1 MIRQLFQQVTSA
13 KKLLVVSVGLG
24 LAGGVL
30 IIVQAIYLARIT
42 EQAFLHGKGWAF
54 LQPAFMM
61 LLLWIGLR
69 ALIHTIG
76 EVTATKMASSIK
88 NDLRKRLIRHL
99 TDLGPQYTKGE
110 RTGELV
116 GTIYEGIEH
125 LEVYLARY
133 LPQIALSAL
142 IPLAVMGVV
151 GGLDWLTF
159 AILAV
164 TAPLI
169 IFFMILIGVTAK
181 AKTERQWKTL
191 GLLGAH
197 FLDVLRGMTT
207 LKIFNRSKVQIE
219 VIRRIS
225 DNYRKTTMG
234 TLRIAFLS
242 AFVMELLT
250 TLSTAVVAVLLGL
263 RLLSGELDFHRSF
276 LILLLVPEFYL
287 PIRLLGSQFHAGQN
301 GTAAAKRIFEIL
313 QTEPQGLSDREGAI
327 TLLAQSNGYRVEF
340 EQVSFTYPKAAEAT
354 LSQLS
359 FVIQAGENI
368 AIVGPSGAG
377 KSTIFDLLLGF
388 IRPTEGRILVEGIDL
403 NQLSPTW
410 WRTQMGWVAQ
420 KAHLFQGTILENLR
434 MAKPTATNE
443 TINQALKLAKA
454 DRFIAALPVGID
466 TILNEAIRLS
476 GGQIQRLS
484 IARAF
489 LKNAPMLLLDEPT
502 AQLDLASEQEIQ
514 QALTILLKDKTAIRI
529 VHRLGMVYGS
539 DKILV
544 MEQGC
549 IVEQGKHHEL
559 MSKEGLYHKLVLAYN
574 QTRNEVYPVD
584 KDRKE
589 VRVG

>member
-1 MIRQLFQQVTSA
+1 MIRQLFQQVGSA
-13 KKLLVVSVGLG
+13 RKLLVVSVGLG
-24 LAGGVL
+24 LVGGVL
-30 IIVQAIYLARIT
+30 IIAQAIYMARIT
-42 EQAFLHGKGWAF
+42 EQAFLQGKGWTS
-54 LQPAFMM
+54 LQPMLMM

-69 ALIHTIG
+69 AFIHALG
-76 EVTATKMASSIK
+76 EAAATRMASSIK
-88 NDLRKRLIRHL
+88 NDLRKRLIRQL
-99 TDLGPQYTKGE
+99 ADLGPHYTRGE
-110 RTGELV
+110 RSGELA

-125 LEVYLARY
+125 LEIYLARY

-142 IPLAVMGVV
+142 IPLTVMAVV
-151 GGLDWLTF
+151 GGLDRMTF

-181 AKTERQWKTL
+181 ARTERQWKTL
-191 GLLGAH
+191 GILGAH

-207 LKIFNRSKVQIE
+207 LKIFNRSKTQIE

-313 QTEPQGLSDREGAI
+313 QTEPPGLVEREGAI
-327 TLLAQSNGYRVEF
+327 TLPFQSRGYRIEF
-340 EQVSFTYPKAAEAT
+340 EQVSFTYPQATAAA

-359 FVIQAGENI
+359 FVIEAGENS

-377 KSTIFDLLLGF
+377 KSTVFELILGF
-388 IRPTEGRILVEGIDL
+388 IRPTEGRILIEGMDL

-410 WRTQMGWVAQ
+410 WRMQMGWVAQ
-420 KAHLFQGTILENLR
+420 RVHLFQGTILDNLR
-434 MAKPTATNE
+434 MAKPEASQSE
-443 TINQALKLAKA
+443 IDQAIKLARA
-454 DRFIAALPVGID
+454 DRFIAALPAGLD
-466 TILNEAIRLS
+466 TMINESIRLS

-484 IARAF
+484 MARAF
-489 LKNAPMLLLDEPT
+489 LKQAPLLLLDEPT
-502 AQLDLASEQEIQ
+502 AQLDLESEQEIQ
-514 QALTILLKDKTAIRI
+514 QALDTLIVNKTAIRI
-529 VHRLGMVYGS
+529 VHRLGLVQGA

-549 IVEQGKHHEL
+549 LVEQGNHDEL
-559 MSKEGLYHKLVLAYN
+559 IHKDGLYSKLVKAYN
-574 QTRNEVYPVD
+574 PTHCAASVRM
-584 KDRKE
+584 DRKE

>member
-1 MIRQLFQQVTSA
+1 MIKQLFQQVTSA
-13 KKLLVVSVGLG
+13 KKLLAVSVGLG

-30 IIVQAIYLARIT
+30 IIVQAIYMARIT
-42 EQAFLHGKGWAF
+42 EQAFLHGKGWAY
-54 LQPAFMM
+54 LQPVFIM

-69 ALIHTIG
+69 ALIHTVG
-76 EVTATKMASSIK
+76 EVTATQMASSIK

-99 TDLGPQYTKGE
+99 AELGPQYTKGE
-110 RTGELV
+110 RSGELV
-116 GTIYEGIEH
+116 GTLYEGIEH
-125 LEVYLARY
+125 LEIYLARY

-142 IPLAVMGVV
+142 IPLTVMGVV
-151 GGLDWLTF
+151 GGLDRMTF

-181 AKTERQWKTL
+181 AKTELQWKTL
-191 GLLGAH
+191 GILGAH

-207 LKIFNRSKVQIE
+207 LKIFNRSRGQME

-225 DNYRKTTMG
+225 DDYRKTTMG

-250 TLSTAVVAVLLGL
+250 TLSTAVVAVLLGV

-313 QTEPQGLSDREGAI
+313 QTEPQGLVERKEAI
-327 TLLAQSNGYRVEF
+327 TLPFQSFGYRIEF
-340 EQVSFTYPKAAEAT
+340 EQVSFTHPQAAEAT

-359 FVIQAGENI
+359 FVIHSGDNV

-377 KSTIFDLLLGF
+377 KSTVFELLLGF
-388 IRPTEGRILVEGIDL
+388 IRPTEGRILIEGIDL
-403 NQLSPTW
+403 NKISPTW

-420 KAHLFQGTILENLR
+420 HAHLFQGSILENLR
-434 MAKPTATNE
+434 IAKPEAT
-443 TINQALKLAKA
+443 TDAINQALKLAKA
-454 DRFIAALPVGID
+454 DRFITDLPVGINT
-466 TILNEAIRLS
+466 TINETIRLS

-489 LKNAPMLLLDEPT
+489 LKNAPLLLLDEPT
-502 AQLDLASEQEIQ
+502 AQLDMESEQEIQ
-514 QALTILLKDKTAIRI
+514 QALNVLLANKTAIRI
-529 VHRLGMVYGS
+529 VHRLGIAQGA
-539 DKILV
+539 DIILV
-544 MEQGC
+544 MEDGRV
-549 IVEQGKHHEL
+549 VEQGKHLEL
-559 MSKEGLYHKLVLAYN
+559 IGNEGLYCKLVKAYDRKQIVRIN
-574 QTRNEVYPVD
+574 
-584 KDRKE
+584 RKE
-589 VRVG
+589 VQAG